1 MSDAGSHSE
10 VSSVSEM
17 QKQTINHGNA
27 WILASSTLILAIV
40 LSFMFRYEKEAA
52 GLSAF
57 HLLSPVLLLVSAG
70 MLIQGYRHQQRQTL
84 FWVQASVMIAMFWLV
99 LAWSVFDLWNNYQ
112 AAEKVLLVG
121 FFSVLIGWYSRY
133 TLLLPAIGI
142 LVVGYAWFVFN
153 DGRQVLVDQLISLI
167 KFPILILLMI
177 FTLRRLYNQLIQK
190 QIENDQLISELREM
204 SYTDALTGLTNR
216 KGFNEILRDN
226 LKNADRFHTPLS
238 LVILDID
245 HFKQYNDS
253 LGHPEGDLCLKKV
266 AEVLTSQSQRAVD
279 TVARIGGEEFAL
291 ILPGSNS
298 KQASQLADMIREALS
313 EAAITHPDS
322 PVSEH
327 VTVSMGIANYSE
339 DDESSLYRKA
349 DSALYKAKNHGR
361 DRSEIFSLLDT
372 SVAAD

>member
-27 WILASSTLILAIV
+27 WILASSTLILVIV
-40 LSFMFRYEKEAA
+40 LSFLFRYEKEAA

-70 MLIQGYRHQQRQTL
+70 MLIQGYRNQQRQTL
-84 FWVQASVMIAMFWLV
+84 FWVLASAMIAMFWLV
-99 LAWSVFDLWNNYQ
+99 LAWSIFDLWDNRQ
-112 AAEKVLLVG
+112 AAEKVVLIG

-133 TLLLPAIGI
+133 SLLLLAIGI
-142 LVVGYAWFVFN
+142 LMSGYAWFLLN
-153 DGRQVLVDQLISLI
+153 DDRLVLVDQLISLV

-226 LKNADRFHTPLS
+226 LKNANRFHTPLS
-238 LVILDID
+238 LIILDID

-279 TVARIGGEEFAL
+279 TAARIGGEEFAL

>member
-17 QKQTINHGNA
+17 QKQTINHGNV
-27 WILASSTLILAIV
+27 WILASSTLFLAIV
-40 LSFMFRYEKEAA
+40 LSFMFRYEKETVE
-52 GLSAF
+52 LSAF
-57 HLLSPVLLLVSAG
+57 HLLSSVLLLVSAG
-70 MLIQGYRHQQRQTL
+70 MLIQGYRNQQRQTS
-84 FWVQASVMIAMFWLV
+84 FWILASVMIAMFWLV

-153 DGRQVLVDQLISLI
+153 DGRQVLVDQLISLV